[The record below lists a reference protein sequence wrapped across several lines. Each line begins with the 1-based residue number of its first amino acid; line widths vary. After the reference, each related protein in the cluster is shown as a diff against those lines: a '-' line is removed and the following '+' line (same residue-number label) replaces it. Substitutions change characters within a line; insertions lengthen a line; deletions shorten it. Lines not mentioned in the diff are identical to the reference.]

1 MRYYM
6 DEDLDAFLEENVEA
20 VIELIKKAYISTKE
34 YYKDKIED
42 DFLYFNMYKT
52 FTNGY
57 CFYFARM
64 LRSIYKNAK
73 FIVVDHNYATISHI
87 YTYINGFAYD
97 INGKRIL
104 NEYFIL
110 TNKELKIIN
119 LNHKQIKD
127 DIYGYFKWCF
137 YNYLNDYINY
147 NKELINKNIKSI

>member
-73 FIVVDHNYATISHI
+73 FIVVDHNYAT
-87 YTYINGFAYD
+87 NC
-97 INGKRIL
+97 KKIL